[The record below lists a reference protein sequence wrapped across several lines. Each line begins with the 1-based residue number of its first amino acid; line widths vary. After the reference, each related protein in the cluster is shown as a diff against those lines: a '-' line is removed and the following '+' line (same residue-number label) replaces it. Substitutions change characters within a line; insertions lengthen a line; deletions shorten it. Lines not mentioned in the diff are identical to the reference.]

1 MLNPINTFK
10 SSPTHS
16 TGPKP
21 SQLVP
26 KINKCAL
33 ESQNQ
38 LIKPNK
44 PIIIFNV
51 ASIQH
56 FQLVPNPFNWSK
68 TQSTGPQSLNK
79 CFWVT
84 KSPKRTKYT

>member
-33 ESQNQ
+33 ESQNHQ
-38 LIKPNK
+38 IGPNK
-44 PIIIFNV
+44 PIIISKLENNNFVLLKKNNITV
-51 ASIQH
+51 
-56 FQLVPNPFNWSK
+56 VNPLLF
-68 TQSTGPQSLNK
+68 
-79 CFWVT
+79 
-84 KSPKRTKYT
+84 SPL